1 MVKDIAG
8 SIIMALPNATF
19 RVKLDDN
26 EIATA
31 YISGKLKQVKT
42 KILVGDRVLM
52 KRMSPKVGRIIYKYK
67 I

>member
-1 MVKDIAG
+1 MVTDIAG

-19 RVKLDDN
+19 KVKLDDS

-31 YISGKLKQVKT
+31 YISGKLKQIKT

-52 KRMSPKVGRIIYKYK
+52 KRASPKVGRIIYKYK
-67 I
+67 V

>member
-1 MVKDIAG
+1 
-8 SIIMALPNATF
+8 MALPNATF
-19 RVKLDDN
+19 KVKLDDN

-52 KRMSPKVGRIIYKYK
+52 KRVNSNVGRIVYKYK
-67 I
+67 V